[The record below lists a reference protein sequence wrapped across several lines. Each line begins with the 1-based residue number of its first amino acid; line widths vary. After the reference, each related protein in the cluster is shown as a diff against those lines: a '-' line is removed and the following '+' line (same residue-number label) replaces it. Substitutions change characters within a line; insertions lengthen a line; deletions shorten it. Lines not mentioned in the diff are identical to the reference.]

1 MKKIVSLSILAFF
14 ATSDIIQDTEPCN
27 YVGDNCPVWNG
38 WSPKCHV
45 SSPTCNGNNC
55 MVQAC
60 SYSAAHAFGTSTDL
74 IAGVPGTIQ
83 RVVTHDSYNCAGY

>member
-1 MKKIVSLSILAFF
+1 MKSLLKISSLIYIS
-14 ATSDIIQDTEPCN
+14 TSTMVQDTEPCN

-45 SSPTCNGNNC
+45 SGPICNGDNC
-55 MVQAC
+55 YVQAC

-74 IAGVPGTIQ
+74 IAGVPGIIQ
-83 RVVTHDSYNCAGY
+83 RIAAHDTYNCGNP

>member
-1 MKKIVSLSILAFF
+1 MV
-14 ATSDIIQDTEPCN
+14 QDTEPCN

-45 SSPTCNGNNC
+45 SGPICNGDNC
-55 MVQAC
+55 YVQAC

-74 IAGVPGTIQ
+74 IAGVPGIIQ
-83 RVVTHDSYNCAGY
+83 RIAAHDTYNCGNP